1 MNNSNQKE
9 LDFKNRVLE
18 LMAELLKNHD
28 PKTAIETAIKIIA
41 EGTKADEQTARMVV
55 LIVMM
60 EGLASVGKKYGYI

>member
-1 MNNSNQKE
+1 MTSNNQKE

-28 PKTAIETAIKIIA
+28 PKVAIETATKIIA
-41 EGTKADEQTARMVV
+41 EGTKADEQTARRVV

-60 EGLASVGKKYGYI
+60 KGLASVGKKYGYI

>member
-18 LMAELLKNHD
+18 LMAELLQIYD
-28 PKTAIETAIKIIA
+28 PQTAIEEAMKIIA
-41 EGTKADEQTARMVV
+41 RKTKADKQTARRVV